1 MSDTRGEW
9 QVARRR
15 KGASKSLKSLR
26 VSPTCCQTPLDVGKT
41 IKRIKETVAE
51 LKCEEV
57 WKEWKDQILPSLN
70 HKNNKDSAE
79 IFHESLDDKIS
90 PLQCVCYG
98 LGTFSSCVSARYQLA
113 MMLLLLDAGKI
124 LLKDCFVFD
133 PAFSPGEKDVLR
145 ALGLT
150 VLTENEEGKRL
161 ATRPTLFYLMHCGK
175 ALYNNLLWK
184 NWSAQCLP
192 LLMIIGNS
200 FSSMRE
206 RMLERE
212 FQRDYRYISQAVTVC
227 EDRPL
232 TCPSRLLDVFG
243 DTALITFKSSA
254 LIGLPQSTWTE
265 TPEPLYQHCPDLE
278 IIQNE
283 PIKTTD
289 S

>member
-70 HKNNKDSAE
+70 HKNIKDSAE

-90 PLQCVCYG
+90 PFQCVCYG

-113 MMLLLLDAGKI
+113 MMLLLLDAGK
-124 LLKDCFVFD
+124 
-133 PAFSPGEKDVLR
+133 
-145 ALGLT
+145 
-150 VLTENEEGKRL
+150 EGKRL
-161 ATRPTLFYLMHCGK
+161 ATKPTLFYLMHCGK

-206 RMLERE
+206 RMLEKE
-212 FQRDYRYISQAVTVC
+212 FQRDYRYISLAVTVC

-243 DTALITFKSSA
+243 DTALVTFKSSA